1 MVERLDRYRS
11 MRDFSATPEPSGGAR
26 GDDDQA
32 LTFVVQEHH
41 ARRLHW
47 DFRLERDGVLVS
59 WAVPKGLPPDPKVN
73 HLAVHTEDHPLD
85 YGGFEGEIPAG
96 NYGAGKVVI
105 WDHGTYDTHKWDD
118 REVMVTLHG
127 DRVVG
132 RYVLFRTRGDD
143 WMIHRMDPPQDPHF
157 EPMPEGL
164 RPMTAAPGELPDDDA
179 EWAFEIRWSGER
191 VLIPVDGGRSQLLV
205 GGTDDV
211 SALFPE
217 LRPLGNELGSRAVLL
232 DAVLTSPDGPTR
244 LAKRLEPASDS
255 AVRRRARES
264 PAALVLVDLLYE
276 EGHVVLDEPYEKRR
290 ARLEGLRLSGPAWK
304 VPSAH
309 VGNGA
314 ALLGAARAQGVSGLV
329 AKRLSS
335 PYRPGE
341 RSQDWTD
348 IRA

>member
-1 MVERLDRYRS
+1 
-11 MRDFSATPEPSGGAR
+11 
-26 GDDDQA
+26 
-32 LTFVVQEHH
+32 
-41 ARRLHW
+41 
-47 DFRLERDGVLVS
+47 
-59 WAVPKGLPPDPKVN
+59 
-73 HLAVHTEDHPLD
+73 
-85 YGGFEGEIPAG
+85 
-96 NYGAGKVVI
+96 
-105 WDHGTYDTHKWDD
+105 
-118 REVMVTLHG
+118 
-127 DRVVG
+127 
-132 RYVLFRTRGDD
+132 
-143 WMIHRMDPPQDPHF
+143 
-157 EPMPEGL
+157 
-164 RPMTAAPGELPDDDA
+164 MTAVPGELPDDDA
-179 EWAFEIRWSGER
+179 EFAFEIRWSGER